1 MGARFLERFE
11 RLVTRALLVLMGLVV
26 LVATVQ
32 LAWLLAKDLLTPP
45 LFLLEI
51 GELQEVFGQFLFVL
65 IGVELIHTVKLY
77 IDDHSVHVEAVLAV
91 ALIALARKIIVI
103 EPKELSPATLIAVA
117 AMVVALAASHFLV
130 QRGRRGP

>member
-103 EPKELSPATLIAVA
+103 EPKELSPATLLAVA

>member
-1 MGARFLERFE
+1 MGARFLEHFE
-11 RLVTRALLVLMGLVV
+11 RLVTRALLVLIGLVV
-26 LVATVQ
+26 LLATVE
-32 LAWLLAKDLLTPP
+32 LAWLLAKDVMTPP

-51 GELQEVFGQFLFVL
+51 GELQELFGQFLFVL
-65 IGVELIHTVKLY
+65 IGIELMHTIKLY

-103 EPKELSPATLIAVA
+103 EPKELSPATLLAVA

-130 QRGRRGP
+130 QRGRRGA

>member
-1 MGARFLERFE
+1 VGARFLERFE

-103 EPKELSPATLIAVA
+103 EPKELSPATLLAVA